1 MRLTHLNIGSN
12 LGDRYGNIMAA
23 VDALKSALAKCGDP
37 EAAAT
42 IRVSSPV
49 ESEPWGFSSPNFFVN
64 AGVNLVTTLEPYA
77 LLEATQMAEK
87 TLSSASHRHTDGSY
101 ADRIVDIDIIW
112 MEGISLNSPHLTL
125 PHPRALQRSFV
136 TIPFAQLNPTLD
148 TTRLLFNKHSNK
160 HS

>member
-23 VDALKSALAKCGDP
+23 VDALKGALAKCGDL

-64 AGVNLVTTLEPYA
+64 AGVNLITTLEPYA

-87 TLSSASHRHTDGSY
+87 AISSASHRHPDGSY
-101 ADRIVDIDIIW
+101 ADRLVDIDIIW
-112 MEGISLNSPHLTL
+112 MEGIRLNSPALTL
-125 PHPRALQRSFV
+125 PHPRASERSFV
-136 TIPFAQLNPTLD
+136 TIPFAELNPTLD
-148 TTRLLFNKHSNK
+148 TARLLSIKPSL
-160 HS
+160 